1 MLQVCGNC
9 EAMTTSHE
17 NICCSEVD
25 RVVEKKEEGSS
36 AVSCIIDHEGFHSVC
51 LDVWVLQTTYFNY
64 RQHYGVAEEKV
75 VQLSVVISFSPNYL
89 SRVRKHKDMIIFKA

>member
-64 RQHYGVAEEKV
+64 TGSIMVWLKRRLYSC
-75 VQLSVVISFSPNYL
+75 QLLLVLVLIISVESVSTKI
-89 SRVRKHKDMIIFKA
+89 